1 MSYKI
6 TLRREPNLLNH
17 QRQDLRYMFLLRLI
31 LLIIIR
37 FYYYFSSHS
46 NLTPTTPQK
55 PTDVGFCN
63 SNYLVDL
70 SLA

>member
-6 TLRREPNLLNH
+6 TLWREPNLLNN
-17 QRQDLRYMFLLRLI
+17 QRQALRYMFLLRLI

-37 FYYYFSSHS
+37 FYYYFSSLS
-46 NLTPTTPQK
+46 TLTLTTPQK
-55 PTDVGFCN
+55 PTEVWFCN
-63 SNYLVDL
+63 SHYLVDL